1 MERVVRLAKKFKVKV
16 GAHPSYPDRDNF
28 GRASMD
34 IPSTVLIQSIRQQ
47 ISALESIL
55 KQENLPLH
63 HIKAHGALYNEIA
76 QNPTLAKC
84 FLKSIGDSYRNIL
97 LYVPYASAIA
107 RKAVAAGF
115 SIAHEAFADRN
126 YNTDLSLVSRSDQQA
141 MIKTPEAILN
151 HIILMVQHHKVKAVS
166 GEEIKILADTFCIH
180 SDTPLAFEIVSYLS
194 QELPNHNIRI
204 IK

>member
-1 MERVVRLAKKFKVKV
+1 
-16 GAHPSYPDRDNF
+16 
-28 GRASMD
+28 MD
-34 IPSTVLIQSIRQQ
+34 IPSTALIQSIRQQ
-47 ISALESIL
+47 IFDLESIL

-76 QNPTLAKC
+76 QNPTLAEC
-84 FLKSIGDSYRNIL
+84 FLKSIGDNYRNIL
-97 LYVPYASAIA
+97 IYVPYASAIA

-141 MIKTPEAILN
+141 MIKTPEAVLN
-151 HIILMVQHHKVKAVS
+151 HLILMVQHHKVKAVS

-204 IK
+204 TK